1 MRTPGGRV
9 RALVVNP
16 VVRTLLRSPA
26 HRLLSG
32 SLLLL
37 DYTGRRSGRR
47 YVLPVAHAAAGDDL
61 VVVIVQPT
69 TKTWWRNFDGAP
81 QEPLVPWHGRTDVT
95 TRLGLARNVTH
106 GVEDVLGRPATSLA
120 SIVHDHRDSRAVRD
134 AVAPSTMPPLTP

>member
-47 YVLPVAHAAAGDDL
+47 YVLPVAYAAAGDDL

-81 QEPLVPWHGRTDVT
+81 QEPLVPWHGRAVRATAQILRSGDI
-95 TRLGLARNVTH
+95 
-106 GVEDVLGRPATSLA
+106 EDVRADRRRPSPGSCTTIATTGQCA
-120 SIVHDHRDSRAVRD
+120 
-134 AVAPSTMPPLTP
+134 TPGLLRRCRR